1 MKIGRFLPVLSSEKL
16 LSTVNFDVSREMAS
30 ESAYNTGMKESETR
44 AAQRKRV
51 GLLGESIAATYLAGK
66 GFSIV
71 ERNYRRP
78 WGEIDIIAEKGGV
91 VRFVEVKTVSRET
104 LPDVTRESPDSGYR
118 PEEMVHEAKLR
129 KVARTAELYM
139 ADRGDTR
146 EYQIDVVGVF
156 LVEHIR
162 KARCRLFEQVL

>member
-78 WGEIDIIAEKGGV
+78 WGEIDIIAEKGGTNKDINV
-91 VRFVEVKTVSRET
+91 PLVAPYFRVRYVNGATPQTVFRLRVKATAAG
-104 LPDVTRESPDSGYR
+104 TR
-118 PEEMVHEAKLR
+118 
-129 KVARTAELYM
+129 
-139 ADRGDTR
+139 
-146 EYQIDVVGVF
+146 
-156 LVEHIR
+156 
-162 KARCRLFEQVL
+162 